1 MHLLQS
7 ENSPFTEGKHTVY
20 TYFVTEKINFVT
32 EKIQFVTEYFCFVTD
47 MSAYSE
53 YSKILCS
60 DFDFYGI

>member
-20 TYFVTEKINFVT
+20 AYFVT
-32 EKIQFVTEYFCFVTD
+32 EKIQFVTEYFCFVTV

-53 YSKILCS
+53 SSKMLCT